1 MKKVL
6 YYLFGT
12 ILFIIGFVAFIIFAG
27 EPTEEAVHPYL
38 MKAASLAVIYA
49 IIKVSEKLGYLD
61 DKKKESKDSDDEI

>member
-1 MKKVL
+1 M
-6 YYLFGT
+6 
-12 ILFIIGFVAFIIFAG
+12 AFIIFAG

-61 DKKKESKDSDDEI
+61 DEKNESEDSDDEI

>member
-6 YYLFGT
+6 YYLFGA
-12 ILFIIGFVAFIIFAG
+12 ILFIIGTVSFLILVG
-27 EPTEEAVHPYL
+27 EPTEDSVYPYL

-61 DKKKESKDSDDEI
+61 DEKNESEDSDDEI